1 MSEDYMLIFAGVVVV
16 VPAIFLIVWL
26 TSRGK
31 KWENPGEPGFL
42 FAWFL
47 VSTPNSTIKPKK
59 QNNQVAAEFSLQA

>member
-31 KWENPGEPGFL
+31 K
-42 FAWFL
+42 
-47 VSTPNSTIKPKK
+47 
-59 QNNQVAAEFSLQA
+59 